1 VIAATITCR
10 QGAGFLLYLKMSA
23 QQVERPV
30 ILYREMDIAIGIL
43 ALAGRRAP
51 DPERQL
57 TYVYLF
63 GDEANIQISRHR
75 PGLFQWGGS
84 NRALSNLLFST
95 ASASSGSGFVDCR
108 SGAAAAAE
116 RRRFRLNHIVA
127 LLQTDAAGPD
137 AVHAVRAIAH
147 PVNQLAV
154 GKQPVTYARHAY
166 PVTMPNWTTNTRIR
180 DSSCCSIF

>member
-1 VIAATITCR
+1 MIAATITCR

-75 PGLFQWGGS
+75 PGLFQWGG
-84 NRALSNLLFST
+84 FK
-95 ASASSGSGFVDCR
+95 
-108 SGAAAAAE
+108 SGAVKLVVFNRFGLE
-116 RRRFRLNHIVA
+116 RVGFRRLQVRRRGGCREETFPA
-127 LLQTDAAGPD
+127 
-137 AVHAVRAIAH
+137 
-147 PVNQLAV
+147 
-154 GKQPVTYARHAY
+154 
-166 PVTMPNWTTNTRIR
+166 
-180 DSSCCSIF
+180 

>member
-1 VIAATITCR
+1 MIAATITCH
-10 QGAGFLLYLKMSA
+10 QGAGFLLDLKMPA

-75 PGLFQWGGS
+75 PGLFKWGGS

-137 AVHAVRAIAH
+137 RTRYT
-147 PVNQLAV
+147 PS
-154 GKQPVTYARHAY
+154 ARS
-166 PVTMPNWTTNTRIR
+166 PIQ
-180 DSSCCSIF
+180 